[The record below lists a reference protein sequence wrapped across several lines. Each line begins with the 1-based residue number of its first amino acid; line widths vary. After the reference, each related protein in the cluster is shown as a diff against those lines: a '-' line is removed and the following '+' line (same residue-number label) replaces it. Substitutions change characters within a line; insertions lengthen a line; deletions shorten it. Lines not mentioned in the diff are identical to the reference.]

1 MWPLFL
7 DICHIQHVR
16 HWHATQPAG
25 TPCYSFTEKL
35 KGSALSLLALHTF
48 IFFHFV
54 CGVCIR
60 VYLFMDVFSSCMH
73 TGDHRLMLNVL
84 LSLPLPFCFGDRVS
98 DWIWSSSIQLV
109 GKTHRTLLSLSP
121 SAALQACT
129 PGFYMG
135 AMDLNSGP
143 QACAVTPPAPTPLYA
158 SQTLLFPFLI
168 PALPSLFLDHTSLF
182 PVPQA
187 HQAPFYLCAF
197 PCKVL
202 LAPHPLPAKLR
213 DFCSDITSL
222 KRSSL
227 RYLQVI
233 FLRRHDHWTYQYS
246 LDFIFT
252 WVITKVLLFSPS
264 SQQPLC
270 RKADCI
276 HPLLSVFP
284 AYGKKESAHQRYCH
298 CLPNDWTA
306 DCHALRTVPSSFP
319 YIHLSADERGWG
331 EKKSSF
337 FL

>member
-143 QACAVTPPAPTPLYA
+143 QACAVTPPSPN
-158 SQTLLFPFLI
+158 
-168 PALPSLFLDHTSLF
+168 
-182 PVPQA
+182 
-187 HQAPFYLCAF
+187 
-197 PCKVL
+197 
-202 LAPHPLPAKLR
+202 
-213 DFCSDITSL
+213 
-222 KRSSL
+222 SSL
-227 RYLQVI
+227 C
-233 FLRRHDHWTYQYS
+233 
-246 LDFIFT
+246 
-252 WVITKVLLFSPS
+252 ITNPSFSIPYTSSAFSVFRSHQSFSCPS
-264 SQQPLC
+264 SP
-270 RKADCI
+270 
-276 HPLLSVFP
+276 
-284 AYGKKESAHQRYCH
+284 
-298 CLPNDWTA
+298 
-306 DCHALRTVPSSFP
+306 PSSFLP
-319 YIHLSADERGWG
+319 LCLHLQ
-331 EKKSSF
+331 SSPCSTSF
-337 FL
+337 ACQT